1 MKFQFTQTAVKA
13 WGLLIRPGVPT
24 WTVYSSYLSL
34 LAGKE
39 ESGSHTD
46 CFLSPPSQL
55 SRQGSTEAGPGV
67 GEAEAAGP

>member
-1 MKFQFTQTAVKA
+1 MVTSIQA
-13 WGLLIRPGVPT
+13 RVPT

-46 CFLSPPSQL
+46 RFLKVEVKCFGPYPHPHNCLERGVQ
-55 SRQGSTEAGPGV
+55 RQGLV
-67 GEAEAAGP
+67 